1 MATKPSK
8 QFPTATNDVPE
19 TAQIRK
25 FLITHN
31 IDCPKTKRLRQPTG
45 VQTLHAWNLQ
55 HSTVVRVTHFVV
67 KICQNVSNLH
77 IED

>member
-45 VQTLHAWNLQ
+45 VLTLHA
-55 HSTVVRVTHFVV
+55 
-67 KICQNVSNLH
+67 
-77 IED
+77 